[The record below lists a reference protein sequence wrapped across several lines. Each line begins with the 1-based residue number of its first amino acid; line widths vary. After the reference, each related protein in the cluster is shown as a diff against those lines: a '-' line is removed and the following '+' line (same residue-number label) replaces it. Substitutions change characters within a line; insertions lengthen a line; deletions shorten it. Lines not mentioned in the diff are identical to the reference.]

1 MSKSAVRS
9 GLTFRAILVA
19 FGSIII
25 ISYWTQHSE
34 LVIDS
39 PSFNSIHPSIAAFFT
54 VICIA
59 LFINPLLRRIHTS
72 LSFSQPEILLIYSML
87 IVAGPIVSIGG
98 IHFLLPTLIAPYYFA
113 TPENEYDLLFHRYI
127 PNWFGPKD
135 SVAIKDFYEGSIDGS
150 IPWHVWIKPLLLWS
164 AFLFAVYFAFLCLN
178 VVIRK
183 QWADA
188 EKLTFPLVQ
197 LPLEMTQES
206 EKGKVYNTFFR
217 NPIVWLGFAIPFII
231 HGINGINTYFPDMP
245 QIRFR
250 YISISNYFTEKPWN
264 AMGYTYISL
273 YPCAIGF
280 AYLLTLDISLGCG
293 FFYIISKLE
302 LIFSAMVG
310 WNERGSSSLA
320 SFPFTQHQGAGAFI
334 MIAMISLWS
343 GRKHI
348 LSVLRQTLS
357 KDSRVDD
364 SYEPLPYRFAVI
376 GFLGSLGFLI
386 IWCVWAGMAF
396 WVAVLFFILFFIFSI
411 ALTRLRV
418 QAGLGC
424 VHGPLTPQELM
435 VSGFGSINLGVQN
448 LTILSHLHFM
458 TGEMRGVISI
468 MPSQLEGFKISE
480 SAKINA
486 RQISIAIMIGIVIAL
501 PFAYHAA
508 LRTIYEFGGNM
519 LNSWRIHE
527 MP

>member
-113 TPENEYDLLFHRYI
+113 TPENEYDLLFHGHI

-217 NPIVWLGFAIPFII
+217 NHIVWLGFAIPFII
-231 HGINGINTYFPDMP
+231 HGINGINTYYPD
-245 QIRFR
+245 QNYIR
-250 YISISNYFTEKPWN
+250 IW
-264 AMGYTYISL
+264 
-273 YPCAIGF
+273 
-280 AYLLTLDISLGCG
+280 
-293 FFYIISKLE
+293 
-302 LIFSAMVG
+302 
-310 WNERGSSSLA
+310 
-320 SFPFTQHQGAGAFI
+320 
-334 MIAMISLWS
+334 
-343 GRKHI
+343 RK
-348 LSVLRQTLS
+348 
-357 KDSRVDD
+357 
-364 SYEPLPYRFAVI
+364 YA
-376 GFLGSLGFLI
+376 
-386 IWCVWAGMAF
+386 
-396 WVAVLFFILFFIFSI
+396 
-411 ALTRLRV
+411 
-418 QAGLGC
+418 
-424 VHGPLTPQELM
+424 
-435 VSGFGSINLGVQN
+435 
-448 LTILSHLHFM
+448 
-458 TGEMRGVISI
+458 
-468 MPSQLEGFKISE
+468 
-480 SAKINA
+480 
-486 RQISIAIMIGIVIAL
+486 
-501 PFAYHAA
+501 
-508 LRTIYEFGGNM
+508 
-519 LNSWRIHE
+519 
-527 MP
+527 